1 MYKFSPPVQGDVVLP
16 VGIPPATIGGSKE
29 GIVLRDSVS
38 LDAYQQK
45 LREMTKAWPQ
55 FAVNA
60 GGAAANRFQSQQVTN
75 SFPAAGQTAAGFT
88 SSIDQLA
95 AELRAAETRLRGEGG
110 HDGAA
115 ARLQEH
121 ADSDQACAGFPSA
134 GERCP
139 YTPRADGP
147 RVPLD

>member
-88 SSIDQLA
+88 SSISWPLSFAQPKQGYAVKEDTMEPPHDFRSMPIQ
-95 AELRAAETRLRGEGG
+95 TRP
-110 HDGAA
+110 AQA
-115 ARLQEH
+115 FRLQ
-121 ADSDQACAGFPSA
+121 ANAAL
-134 GERCP
+134 
-139 YTPRADGP
+139 TPLVQTVHGYP
-147 RVPLD
+147 